1 MSERENCRLVL
12 VLFPLQGH
20 INPMLQLATILN
32 SRGFSIT
39 IAHPQFNS
47 PDPSNHPN
55 FTFLPI
61 PDGLSKSSFAAQDF
75 HSTMLAIHRNCQE
88 PLRHFIQQM
97 LEQKDPQG
105 RVACIIYDAV
115 MHFAQKVASQLN
127 LPSINVRT
135 SAAVSML
142 AFAAFPR
149 VNEQGYITFTD
160 SLIQDESTKLQSLD
174 LRDLLITM
182 GENPSDSTLEL
193 RAATTSA
200 NRNSRATIV
209 NTIHFLEEEILPKIQ
224 SYFHAPI
231 FAIGPFHKLAPSS
244 SSSLLKEDTGCISWL
259 DKQVSRSVLY
269 VSFGSMAGLNEEQ
282 LLETAMGLAMSEQPF
297 LWVVRTSS
305 ACRTEWLELLPKEF
319 QEIIG
324 QRGFVVKWAPQ
335 KEVLAHGAVGGFWTH
350 CGWNST
356 LESICEGVPML
367 CWPVFGDQGLDAK
380 YISHIWKIGLELE
393 AKLERGKIAGAI
405 RRLMVEEEGEVIR
418 QKAQAFKERAEQS
431 LDVGGS
437 TNTSLNE
444 LVEFILSFQPQ
455 HVTAD

>member
-1 MSERENCRLVL
+1 MPERENCRLVL

-20 INPMLQLATILN
+20 INPMLQLASILN
-32 SRGFSIT
+32 SRGFPIT

-47 PDPSNHPN
+47 PDPSNYPN

-61 PDGLSKSSFAAQDF
+61 PDGLSKGSFAAKDF

-88 PLRHFIQQM
+88 PLRQFIQQT
-97 LEQKDPQG
+97 LEQKDPKDQ
-105 RVACIIYDAV
+105 VACIIYDAV

-135 SAAVSML
+135 SAAASML

-149 VNEQGYITFTD
+149 ANEQGYVTFTD
-160 SLIQDESTKLQSLD
+160 SLIQDETHELQSLK

-182 GENPSDSTLEL
+182 GENPSDTILEL

-200 NRNSRATIV
+200 TRNSSAIIV

-224 SYFHAPI
+224 EYFPEPI

-244 SSSLLKEDTGCISWL
+244 SSSLLKEDTGCTSWL
-259 DKQVSRSVLY
+259 DKQASRSVLY
-269 VSFGSMAGLNEEQ
+269 VSLGSVASMNEEQ
-282 LLETAMGLAMSEQPF
+282 LLETAMGLAMSERPF
-297 LWVVRTSS
+297 LWVVRPGSVS
-305 ACRTEWLELLPKEF
+305 CAEWLELLSKEF

-324 QRGFVVKWAPQ
+324 QRGCIVKWAPQ

-380 YISHIWKIGLELE
+380 YISHKWKIGLELE
-393 AKLERGKIAGAI
+393 GKLERGKIAGAI

-418 QKAQAFKERAEQS
+418 QKASAFKERAEQS
-431 LDVGGS
+431 LGTGGS
-437 TNTSLNE
+437 TNSSLDE
-444 LVEFILSFQPQ
+444 LVELILSFQPQ
-455 HVTAD
+455 CKTAD

>member
-1 MSERENCRLVL
+1 MPVSENRRLVL

-39 IAHPQFNS
+39 IAHPEFNS
-47 PDPSNHPN
+47 PDPSNYPN

-75 HSTMLAIHRNCQE
+75 HSTMIAIHRNCQE
-88 PLRHFIQQM
+88 PLRRFILQT
-97 LEQKDPQG
+97 LEQNNPQG
-105 RVACIIYDAV
+105 QVACIVYDAV

-135 SAAVSML
+135 SAAASML

-149 VNEQGYITFTD
+149 ADEQGYITFAD
-160 SLIQDESTKLQSLD
+160 SLTQDESHKLQSLE

-182 GENPSDSTLEL
+182 GENPSDTTLEL

-200 NRNSRATIV
+200 TRNSCATIV
-209 NTIHFLEEEILPKIQ
+209 NTIQFLEEETLPKIRE
-224 SYFHAPI
+224 YFHAPI

-244 SSSLLKEDTGCISWL
+244 SSSLLEEDTGCISWL
-259 DKQVSRSVLY
+259 DKQASRSVLY
-269 VSFGSMAGLNEEQ
+269 VSFGSVASMNEEQ
-282 LLETAMGLAMSEQPF
+282 LLETAMGLAMSERPF
-297 LWVVRTSS
+297 LWVVRPSS
-305 ACRTEWLELLPKEF
+305 VGCTEWVELLPKGF

-324 QRGFVVKWAPQ
+324 QRGCIVKWAPQ

-367 CWPVFGDQGLDAK
+367 CWPVFGDQVLDAK
-380 YISHIWKIGLELE
+380 YISHLWKIGLQLE
-393 AKLERGKIAGAI
+393 AKLERGKIARAI
-405 RRLMVEEEGEVIR
+405 RQLMVEEEGEEIR
-418 QKAQAFKERAEQS
+418 RKAQEFKVRAEQS
-431 LDVGGS
+431 LDIGGS

-444 LVEFILSFQPQ
+444 LVELILSFQSQ
-455 HVTAD
+455 HVTPD